1 MTTNLPLAILNVF
14 AIFTPLFSQP
24 VFKNALKLFLGHIL
38 CKNRRTI
45 AELLRQLGLKNI
57 KNYSKYHWVLS
68 GAKWCSIQGSKLLLL
83 SLGKICRKDIVI
95 SIDSTIERRKGP
107 KIKGLG
113 IQRDAVRSTKENK
126 VLTIGLN
133 WLVCAI
139 HVQFPWTSRIWA
151 CPFFSILMPPENP
164 LSSSK
169 NPSDLK
175 KCRKHK
181 TLNEWASQSI
191 RIITKWIGKMKN
203 ITIVA
208 DSAFATYILAN
219 TCIDN
224 YASLISRMRLDAR
237 TFEFPT
243 INKRGRPRLVGKR
256 LPTFE
261 KLAKDHSQVWQEVNM
276 KWYGGINKEV
286 MILTGTCL
294 WYGYGIRPVPIKWI
308 LIRIESEVTV
318 LFSTNLNHTSE
329 YIIES
334 FVERWQ
340 LESTFEECR
349 RHLGV
354 ETQRQWSDR
363 AVERTTP
370 CLFASYSIIN
380 LMALELTK
388 EKNESIPVQE
398 CSWYKKKYPT
408 FSDVLNYLRL
418 EILKTKYFPKFGKKI
433 DCEKNPLFELISL
446 LAAA

>member
-1 MTTNLPLAILNVF
+1 MLDLPHAILHVLTLF
-14 AIFTPLFSQP
+14 APLFSRS
-24 VFKNALKLFLGHIL
+24 VFKNAFQLFLGHIL

-45 AELLRQLGLKNI
+45 TDILRQLSLKNI

-68 GAKWCSIQGSKLLLL
+68 GAKWCSIHAAKILL
-83 SLGKICRKDIVI
+83 SNLAKICPKDILI

-113 IQRDAVRSTKENK
+113 RQRDAVRSTKENK
-126 VLTIGLN
+126 VLVVGLN

-139 HVQFPWTSRIWA
+139 HVQFPWTSKIWA

-175 KCRKHK
+175 KSRSHK
-181 TLNEWASQSI
+181 TLNEWASQI
-191 RIITKWIGKMKN
+191 VRIVAKWIGKIKN

-208 DSAFATYILAN
+208 DSAFATYVLAN
-219 TCIDN
+219 TCIDSGV
-224 YASLISRMRLDAR
+224 ALISRMRLDAR
-237 TFEFPT
+237 TFDFPEC
-243 INKRGRPRLVGKR
+243 NKKGRPRLVGKR
-256 LPTFE
+256 HPTFK
-261 KLAKDHSQVWQEVNM
+261 KLATDLSQAWQEIDV
-276 KWYGGINKEV
+276 KWYGGINKKV
-286 MILTGTCL
+286 SILTQTCL
-294 WYGYGIRPVPIKWI
+294 WYGYGIRPVPIRWVLVKTEHQVI
-308 LIRIESEVTV
+308 VA
-318 LFSTNLNHTSE
+318 LFSTNLLHTPQ
-329 YIIES
+329 YIIEA

-340 LESTFEECR
+340 LESTFEESR

-354 ETQRQWSDR
+354 ETQRQWSDKSID
-363 AVERTTP
+363 RTTP

-388 EKNESIPVQE
+388 EKNETIPVQE
-398 CSWYKKKYPT
+398 CSWYKKTSPT

-418 EILKTKYFPKFGKKI
+418 EILKSKYFSKLDKKT
-433 DCEKNPLFELISL
+433 DLKKNMLHELIFL

>member
-1 MTTNLPLAILNVF
+1 MTDLPLSILNVL
-14 AIFTPLFSQP
+14 AIFAPLFSRS
-24 VFKNALKLFLGHIL
+24 VFKNVRQLLLGHIL

-45 AELLRQLGLKNI
+45 AEILRQLGLKNI

-68 GAKWCSIQGSKLLLL
+68 GAKWCSLQGSKLLLF
-83 SLGKICRKDIVI
+83 SLAKICQRDILI

-113 IQRDAVRSTKENK
+113 RQRDAVQSTKENK
-126 VLTIGLN
+126 VLVIGLN

-139 HVQFPWTSRIWA
+139 HVQFPWTFRVWA
-151 CPFFSILMPPENP
+151 CPFFSVLMPPENP

-169 NPSDLK
+169 NKSDLK

-181 TLNEWASQSI
+181 TLNEWASQI
-191 RIITKWIGKMKN
+191 VRIIAKWIGKIKN

-224 YASLISRMRLDAR
+224 CVGLISRMRLDAR
-237 TFEFPT
+237 TFEFPI
-243 INKRGRPRLVGKR
+243 INKKGRPRLVGKR

-261 KLAKDHSQVWQEVNM
+261 KLAKDNSQAWEEIHV
-276 KWYGGINKEV
+276 KWYGGINKKIA
-286 MILTGTCL
+286 ILTGKCL
-294 WYGYGIRPVPIKWI
+294 WYGYGIRPVPIKWV
-308 LIRIESEVTV
+308 LIKTESEIAV

-363 AVERTTP
+363 SIDRTTP

-388 EKNESIPVQE
+388 EKNESICIQE
-398 CSWYKKKYPT
+398 CSWYKKRHPT

-418 EILKTKYFPKFGKKI
+418 EILKTKYFSKFSKKI
-433 DCEKNPLFELISL
+433 DLGKNPLYELLSL

>member
-1 MTTNLPLAILNVF
+1 MPDLPTAILHVF
-14 AIFTPLFSQP
+14 AIFAPLFSRP
-24 VFKNALKLFLGHIL
+24 VFKNALQIFLGHIL

-45 AELLRQLGLKNI
+45 AEILRQISLKHV

-68 GAKWCSIQGSKLLLL
+68 GAKWCSIKGSKILLF
-83 SLGKICRKDIVI
+83 SLGKICKKDIVI

-113 IQRDAVRSTKENK
+113 RQRDAVRSSKENK
-126 VLTIGLN
+126 VLVVGLN

-139 HVQFPWTSRIWA
+139 HVQFPWALRIWA
-151 CPFFSILMPPENP
+151 CPFFSVLMAPAVP

-169 NPSDLK
+169 NKSDLK
-175 KCRKHK
+175 RRKRHK
-181 TLNEWASQSI
+181 TLNEWACQI
-191 RIITKWIGKMKN
+191 VRIISKWIGKLKN

-224 YASLISRMRLDAR
+224 GVSLISRMRLDAR
-237 TFEFPT
+237 TFEFPI
-243 INKRGRPRLVGKR
+243 INKKGRPRLVGKR

-261 KLAKDHSQVWQEVNM
+261 RLAKDRSQVWEKVNV
-276 KWYGGINKEV
+276 KWYGGINKEIV
-286 MILTGTCL
+286 VLTGICL
-294 WYGYGIRPVPIKWI
+294 WYGYGIRPVPIKWV
-308 LIRIESEVTV
+308 LIKTESETAV
-318 LFSTNLNHTSE
+318 LFSTNLNQTTE

-354 ETQRQWSDR
+354 ETQRQWSDK
-363 AVERTTP
+363 AIDRTTP
-370 CLFASYSIIN
+370 SLFASYSIIN
-380 LMALELTK
+380 LMTLELTK
-388 EKNESIPVQE
+388 EKNESVPVQE
-398 CSWYKKKYPT
+398 CSWYKKKQPT

-418 EILKTKYFPKFGKKI
+418 EILKTKYFPKKGKKG
-433 DCEKNPLFELISL
+433 DLEKNPLYELLSL

>member
-1 MTTNLPLAILNVF
+1 MLDLPQSILHIF
-14 AIFTPLFSQP
+14 ALFAPLFSRP
-24 VFKNALKLFLGHIL
+24 VFGNACRLFLGHML

-45 AELLRQLGLKNI
+45 ADVLRQLGLKDI
-57 KNYSKYHWVLS
+57 KNYSKYHWFFS
-68 GAKWCSIQGSKLLLL
+68 GAKWCTMRGAKILL
-83 SLGKICRKDIVI
+83 SNLGKICPKDIVI

-107 KIKGLG
+107 QIKGLG
-113 IQRDAVRSTKENK
+113 RQRDAVQSTKENK
-126 VLTIGLN
+126 VLVIGLN
-133 WLVCAI
+133 WLICAI

-151 CPFFSILMPPENP
+151 CPFFSVLMPPENP

-169 NPSDLK
+169 NKSDQK
-175 KCRKHK
+175 KRKKHK
-181 TLNEWASQSI
+181 TLNEWASQI
-191 RIITKWIGKMKN
+191 VRLIAKWIGKIKN

-208 DSAFATYILAN
+208 DSAFATYVLAN
-219 TCIDN
+219 TCIDVGL
-224 YASLISRMRLDAR
+224 SLISRMRLDAR
-237 TFEFPT
+237 TFEFP
-243 INKRGRPRLVGKR
+243 IVNKKGRPRLVGKR

-261 KLAKDHSQVWQEVNM
+261 KLAKDTSQIWHVVNV
-276 KWYGGINKEV
+276 KWYGGISKEIS
-286 MILTGTCL
+286 ILTGTCL

-308 LIRIESEVTV
+308 LIKTESESTV
-318 LFSTNLNHTSE
+318 LFSTNLDHTSE

-354 ETQRQWSDR
+354 ETQRQWSDKSID
-363 AVERTTP
+363 RTTP

-380 LMALELTK
+380 LMALALTK

-398 CSWYKKKYPT
+398 CSWYRKKQPT

-418 EILKTKYFPKFGKKI
+418 EVLKTKYFSKI
-433 DCEKNPLFELISL
+433 GRKVDLEKNPFFELISL

>member
-1 MTTNLPLAILNVF
+1 MFDLPSAILNVF
-14 AIFTPLFSQP
+14 SIFAPLFSRS
-24 VFKNALKLFLGHIL
+24 VFNNARQLFLGHIL
-38 CKNRRTI
+38 CKKHRTI
-45 AELLRQLGLKNI
+45 TELLRQLGLKNI
-57 KNYSKYHWVLS
+57 KNYSKYHWILN
-68 GAKWCSIQGSKLLLL
+68 GAKWCSIRGSKILLS
-83 SLGKICRKDIVI
+83 SLGKICQKDIVI

-113 IQRDAVRSTKENK
+113 RQRDAVQSTKENK
-126 VLTIGLN
+126 VLVIGLN

-151 CPFFSILMPPENP
+151 CPFLSVLMPPENP

-169 NPSDLK
+169 NKSDLK
-175 KCRKHK
+175 KSRRHK
-181 TLNEWASQSI
+181 TLNEWASQI
-191 RIITKWIGKMKN
+191 VRIIAKWIGKIKN

-224 YASLISRMRLDAR
+224 CASLISRMRLDAR

-243 INKRGRPRLVGKR
+243 DNKKGRPRLVGKR

-261 KLAKDHSQVWQEVNM
+261 NLAKDHSQNWQEVDV
-276 KWYGGINKEV
+276 KWYGAINKKIK
-286 MILTGTCL
+286 ILTGTCL
-294 WYGYGIRPVPIKWI
+294 WYGYGIRPVPIKWV
-308 LIRIESEVTV
+308 LVKTESEITV
-318 LFSTNLNHTSE
+318 LFSTNLNHISE

-349 RHLGV
+349 RHLGI
-354 ETQRQWSDR
+354 ETQRQWSDKSID
-363 AVERTTP
+363 RTTP

-380 LMALELTK
+380 LMALGLIK
-388 EKNESIPVQE
+388 EKKESIPVQE
-398 CSWYKKKYPT
+398 CSWYKKRYPT
-408 FSDVLNYLRL
+408 FSDILNYLRL
-418 EILKTKYFPKFGKKI
+418 EILKTKYFSKFDKKI
-433 DCEKNPLFELISL
+433 DLEKNPLYDLISL